1 MIWDTAYKIVSGFYK
16 TIHKTAKTILTVIVI
31 FLIASG
37 VIAGAGWLLLHNLY
51 EQSREEEYKILSN
64 LNEGTFRRMHNT
76 EIYDKDGEK
85 IGEIKAADF
94 QYTKLKD
101 ISPLIQEGYIAV
113 EDVRFKEHNG
123 IDPQALLR
131 AGAAY
136 IKNRGNITQGGSTIT
151 QQVVKNT
158 LLTQEQTISR
168 KAVEVFLAMDIEK
181 KFSKADIMEFYL
193 NSCYYGNG
201 CYGVGSACRYYFNCK
216 PEDVTPAQAALLIGM
231 SNNPNNVNPVVSEK
245 AATAKR
251 KSVLSKM
258 EKAGVIT
265 KKEELA
271 ANKEDI
277 TAKQVSS
284 ESIPETYQTSY
295 AVYCAS
301 IELMKRDGFQFQYI
315 FEDEASYNKYR
326 KKYSKKYKQFSSL
339 IREGGYKIYTSFDAD
354 EQKNLQKSVDS
365 VLSKRSKEKQKNGKY
380 LLQGAAVAIDNNT
393 GYITAIVGGRG
404 INDQFNRAFLAS
416 RQSGSAIKPVLDYGP
431 AFETGKYFPS
441 LTVSDSPIDN
451 GPKNAGGGYKGNVT
465 MRYAIAE
472 SINTIAYRTLQ
483 QVGISNG
490 LKYLSDMQFSTLSYL
505 DNNSSAIALGGFTN
519 GVHVTDMARA
529 YAAVEN
535 DGKFRDRTC
544 ITKIISELD
553 GTVYDGKK
561 AKEKQVFSPATA
573 YMLTS
578 CMQDTMKDYGTGHG
592 LAPKGKVVAGK
603 TGTTN
608 DLRDGWFCGYS
619 KDVTCV
625 VWVGNDDNSKVA
637 GNYGATNAGAIWK
650 KYMGT
655 TDGGKE
661 KFHVPETITKN
672 YVDKRGYPTSVK
684 TAKKDLFAVKI
695 KETAD
700 KEKNDYYLTQQ
711 KKAADTAVKSLEDF
725 HIDSLDDYYVGY
737 ESLKNAAE
745 DAVAAIDDAD
755 ARKPYLKRINTKV
768 AALEEEAEDWK
779 EVSSSKAAYESQ
791 KEEDSQAKALQEQ
804 EERNRQNRIASE
816 VSKCQSY
823 IDMVKGLDAYSNT
836 AEKLLKKAYSALME
850 IEDDSEK
857 NRMTTAYNEAADYV
871 SELKKAALQEADT
884 EDAEEEGGDSIW

>member
-1 MIWDTAYKIVSGFYK
+1 MIWNIAYKIINGFYK
-16 TIHKTAKTILTVIVI
+16 TVNKIARVIITITVVLLII
-31 FLIASG
+31 FGIA
-37 VIAGAGWLLLHNLY
+37 AGAGWMMLHNLY

-64 LNEGTFRRMHNT
+64 INEGTFCRMHNT
-76 EIYDKDGEK
+76 EIYNKNGDK

-94 QYTKLKD
+94 QYTKIKD
-101 ISPLIQEGYIAV
+101 ISPLIQEGYISV
-113 EDVRFKEHNG
+113 EDMRFKEHNG
-123 IDPQALLR
+123 IDPQAILR
-131 AGAAY
+131 ACIAY

-168 KAVEVFLAMDIEK
+168 KAVEVFLAMDIER

-216 PEDVTPAQAALLIGM
+216 PDEVTPAQAALLIGM
-231 SNNPNNVNPVVSEK
+231 SNNPNNVNPVASEK
-245 AATAKR
+245 AAVAKR

-277 TAKQVSS
+277 TAKQISS

-295 AVYCAS
+295 AVYCAA
-301 IELMKRDGFQFQYI
+301 IELMKRDGFQFQYV
-315 FEDEASYNKYR
+315 FEDEDSYNKYR

-365 VLSKRSKEKQKNGKY
+365 VLNKRSKEKQKNGKY
-380 LLQGAAVAIDNNT
+380 LLQGAAVSIDNNT

-404 INDQFNRAFLAS
+404 TDDQYNRAFLAS
-416 RQSGSAIKPVLDYGP
+416 RQSGSAIKPILDYGP

-441 LTVSDSPIDN
+441 LIVSDSLIDN

-472 SINTIAYRTLQ
+472 SINTVAYRTLQ
-483 QVGISNG
+483 QIGISNG
-490 LKYLSDMQFSTLSYL
+490 LEYLSDMQFSTLSYL
-505 DNNSSAIALGGFTN
+505 DNNSSSIALGGFTN
-519 GVHVTDMARA
+519 GVHITDMARA
-529 YAAVEN
+529 YATVEN
-535 DGKFRDRTC
+535 KGKFRDRTC
-544 ITKIISELD
+544 ITKIVSELD
-553 GTVYDGKK
+553 GVVYNGKI
-561 AKEKQVFSPATA
+561 KEKQVFSPATA

-578 CMQDTMKDYGTGHG
+578 CMKDTMKEYGTGHG
-592 LAPKGKVVAGK
+592 LTPKGKIVAGK

-619 KDVTCV
+619 SDVTCV
-625 VWVGNDDNSKVA
+625 VWVGNDDNSKVS
-637 GNYGATNAGAIWK
+637 GNYGAKNAGSIWK
-650 KYMGT
+650 KYMDT
-655 TDGGKE
+655 TKGGKE
-661 KFHVPETITKN
+661 DFPVPKTIKKS
-672 YVDKRGYPTSVK
+672 YVDGRGYPTSTK
-684 TAKKDLFAVKI
+684 TAKKDLFAVEI
-695 KETAD
+695 KNTAD
-700 KEKNDYYLTQQ
+700 KEKNSYYLSQQ
-711 KKAADTAVKSLEDF
+711 KKAADAAVKAFENF

-737 ESLKNAAE
+737 DSLKNAAE
-745 DAVAAIDDAD
+745 DAVAAIDDA
-755 ARKPYLKRINTKV
+755 AVRKPYLKRINVKI
-768 AALEEEAEDWK
+768 AALEEEAEGWK

-804 EERNRQNRIASE
+804 EEKNRKNRIASE
-816 VSKCQSY
+816 VSKCQAY
-823 IDMVKGLDAYSNT
+823 IDMVNGLDTYSNT
-836 AEKLLKKAYSALME
+836 AEKLLKKAYNALMK
-850 IEDDSEK
+850 IEDETEK
-857 NRMTTAYNEAADYV
+857 NRMMTVYNEAADYV
-871 SELKKAALQEADT
+871 SDLKKKALQESDM
-884 EDAEEEGGDSIW
+884 ENGDEKGGDSIW

>member
-1 MIWDTAYKIVSGFYK
+1 MIWNTAYKVVSGFYK
-16 TIHKTAKTILTVIVI
+16 TVHKTAKVIITIIAVLLIGTGIV
-31 FLIASG
+31 
-37 VIAGAGWLLLHNLY
+37 AGTGWMLLHNLY
-51 EQSREEEYKILSN
+51 EQSRADEYKILSN

-76 EIYDKDGEK
+76 EIYDKNGDK

-101 ISPLIQEGYIAV
+101 ISSLIQEGYIAV

-131 AGAAY
+131 AGVAY
-136 IKNRGNITQGGSTIT
+136 VKNKGNITQGGSTIT

-231 SNNPNNVNPVVSEK
+231 SNNPNNVNPVASEK

-258 EKAGVIT
+258 ETAGVIT
-265 KKEELA
+265 KEEELA

-277 TAKQVSS
+277 TAKQISS

-295 AVYCAS
+295 AVYCAA
-301 IELMKRDGFQFQYI
+301 IELMKRDGFQFQYV
-315 FEDEASYNKYR
+315 FEDEDSYNKYR
-326 KKYSKKYKQFSSL
+326 KKYSRKYKQFSSL

-354 EQKNLQKSVDS
+354 EQENLQNSVDS
-365 VLSKRSKEKQKNGKY
+365 VLNKRSKEKQKNGKY

-393 GYITAIVGGRG
+393 GYITAVVGGRG
-404 INDQFNRAFLAS
+404 TDDQYNRAFLAS
-416 RQSGSAIKPVLDYGP
+416 RQSGSAIKPILDYGP

-441 LTVSDSPIDN
+441 LIVSDSPIEN

-465 MRYAIAE
+465 IRYAIAE
-472 SINTIAYRTLQ
+472 SINTVAYRMLQ

-490 LKYLSDMQFSTLSYL
+490 LKYLSDMKFSTLSYL

-519 GVHVTDMARA
+519 GVHITDMARA
-529 YAAVEN
+529 YATIEN

-544 ITKIISELD
+544 ITKIVSELD

-561 AKEKQVFSPATA
+561 AKGKQVFSPATA

-592 LAPKGKVVAGK
+592 LIPKGKIVAGK

-608 DLRDGWFCGYS
+608 NLRDGWFCGYS
-619 KDVTCV
+619 SDVTCV
-625 VWVGNDDNSKVA
+625 VWVGNDDNSKIS

-650 KYMGT
+650 KYMET
-655 TDGGKE
+655 TGGGEE
-661 KFHVPETITKN
+661 KFSVPETVKKS
-672 YVDKRGYPTSVK
+672 YVDGRGYPTSVK
-684 TAKKDLFAVKI
+684 TSKKDLFAVEI
-695 KETAD
+695 RDEAD
-700 KEKNDYYLTQQ
+700 AEKNDYYLKQQ
-711 KKAADTAVKSLEDF
+711 KAAADKAVKALEDF

-737 ESLKNAAE
+737 NSLKNAAE
-745 DAVAAIDDAD
+745 DAVAAINDTD

-768 AALEEEAEDWK
+768 AALEAEAEDW
-779 EVSSSKAAYESQ
+779 EDVSSSKAAYESQ

-816 VSKCQSY
+816 VSKCQAY
-823 IDMVKGLDAYSNT
+823 IDMVKGLDVYSNT
-836 AEKLLKKAYSALME
+836 AEKLLKKAYNALMK
-850 IEDDSEK
+850 IEDNTEK
-857 NRMTTAYNEAADYV
+857 NRMTSVYNEAADYV
-871 SELKKAALQEADT
+871 SELKKAALQESDT
-884 EDAEEEGGDSIW
+884 ENTEEEGGDSVW